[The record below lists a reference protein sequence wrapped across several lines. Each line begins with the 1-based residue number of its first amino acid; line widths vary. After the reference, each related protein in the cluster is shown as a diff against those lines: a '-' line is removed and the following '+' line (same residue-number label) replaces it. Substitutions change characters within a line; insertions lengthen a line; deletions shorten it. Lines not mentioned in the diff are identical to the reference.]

1 MANSPNT
8 TTPRQFLR
16 SVGDGSNSSFWL
28 ATLAASPNVSGT
40 IGTSGNIQKS
50 STLTPLALT
59 GSLDQTVS
67 GFTTYLAVLNMTVT
81 QNDTGSDH
89 DIVIQ
94 IALDGTLV
102 GLPMRQTCASKS
114 GGQKYYSMSNSFT
127 VSAGDTNTHTIS
139 GYAAIESAA
148 TNNGT
153 ALRAVLTIVG
163 IA

>member
-1 MANSPNT
+1 VANIPNT

-28 ATLAASPNVSGT
+28 ATLAASPTASGSV
-40 IGTSGNIQKS
+40 GTSGNIQQS

-59 GSLDQTVS
+59 SPLNQTVS

-81 QNDTGSDH
+81 QNDTGGDH

-94 IALDGTLV
+94 IAFDGTLV
-102 GLPMRQTCASKS
+102 GYPMRQTCGSTS

-127 VSAGDTNTHTIS
+127 VVAGDTGTHTIS
-139 GYAAIESAA
+139 GYAAIVSAA
-148 TNNGT
+148 TYNGT
-153 ALRAVLTIVG
+153 ALRAVLSIVG